1 MLTQIKD
8 SFALML
14 IEVGERKFVVL
25 IPIKV
30 DKKIYWPNKDNLLIG
45 EPQYDGEDHQP
56 TNKNPLYKL

>member
-1 MLTQIKD
+1 
-8 SFALML
+8 ML